1 MTNGTVLLMYS
12 FIKEK
17 SSYMKLKKMSIFI
30 LTLAIS
36 LLLTGCWDHNEVN
49 KLAIVVALGIDKI
62 PGPEPFLVSAQIV
75 NPATIISKE
84 SGSKGKPF
92 FIASVKGS
100 TLSESIHKF
109 MDNSPRRFFFSH
121 TAIIVLGDKL
131 ARSEFRQTLDYF
143 ARERQ
148 FRRSIWVLVTPKT
161 AQEILQST
169 LDLEKIPGL
178 GIEGMILQS
187 KKSTV
192 IAPAQRK
199 DLIRDITSKSHSAV
213 ISRIDLISQKANEA
227 KGQKNKTEGATKKGG
242 GAEKRN
248 LQLRGEGVFNKDKLV
263 GYLTDTETR
272 GMLWILGKMKAG
284 PVIFRCQK
292 HKNIVLNMNS
302 TKSQITPSFKDG
314 KLKVSINIQTEGII
328 KDLNCPKLNVSEIAT
343 IKKLEKHANGKI
355 EQDAKKSIQKAQHLK
370 SDIFGVGNQI
380 YRDHPKDWAN
390 LEKNW
395 DQKFSQAEVE
405 FHVTSIIRRLGVI
418 TEPLEI
424 EP

>member
-1 MTNGTVLLMYS
+1 
-12 FIKEK
+12 
-17 SSYMKLKKMSIFI
+17 MKMKKMSIFI
-30 LTLAIS
+30 LTLAVS

-92 FIASVKGS
+92 FIASVKGN
-100 TLSESIHKF
+100 TISEAIYKF
-109 MDNSPRRFFFSH
+109 MENSPRRFFFSH
-121 TAIIVLGDKL
+121 TAIIVFGDKL
-131 ARSEFRQTLDYF
+131 ARSGAKQTLDYF

-187 KKSTV
+187 KKST
-192 IAPAQRK
+192 IIEPTQRK
-199 DLIRDITSKSHSAV
+199 DFITDITSKSHSSV
-213 ISRIDLISQKANEA
+213 ISRIDLISKKSNEA
-227 KGQKNKTEGATKKGG
+227 KGQKNKTEGAAKKGG
-242 GAEKRN
+242 GAEKGRN
-248 LQLRGEGVFNKDKLV
+248 LQLKGEAVFNKDKLV
-263 GYLTDTETR
+263 GYLTGTETR
-272 GMLWILGKMKAG
+272 GMLWILGKMQGG

-292 HKNIVLNMNS
+292 HKNVVLNMNS
-302 TKSQITPSFKDG
+302 TKSKITHSFKDG
-314 KLKVSINIQTEGII
+314 KLQVSINIQTEGII
-328 KDLNCPKLNVSEIAT
+328 KDLNCPELNVSEIDT
-343 IKKLEKHANGKI
+343 IKKLEKLANQKI
-355 EQDAKKSIQKAQHLK
+355 EQDAKKSIQKAQQLK
-370 SDIFGVGNQI
+370 SDIFGFGNQI
-380 YRDHPKDWAN
+380 YRDHPEEWAN
-390 LEKNW
+390 SEKNW
-395 DQKFSQAEVE
+395 DQKFSQAAVEV
-405 FHVTSIIRRLGVI
+405 HVTSIIRRLGVI